1 MSKKTE
7 YVTRRVVEETRYEVY
22 EVKNG
27 SLNLLGE
34 EITKGKLSA
43 KKMCNKYKVD
53 DVHIILKDNKV
64 VKYAVPVEKFM
75 ESPYLVK
82 INDDGTVTPV
92 NSIEEPEE
100 VL

>member
-22 EVKNG
+22 EVSGGK
-27 SLNLLGE
+27 LNLLGE
-34 EITKGKLSA
+34 EITKGKLSS
-43 KKMCNKYKVD
+43 KKMCEKYNVD

-64 VKYAVPVEKFM
+64 VKYAIPVDKFM

-82 INDDGTVTPV
+82 INDDGETTLV
-92 NSIEEPEE
+92 NE
-100 VL
+100 